1 MLYKIQYVTYCLWVC
16 EQALQYITTYVT
28 HARTHRDA
36 KETLTQCTSKQP
48 QILQRFKTTV

>member
-36 KETLTQCTSKQP
+36 KETLTQCKSKQP
-48 QILQRFKTTV
+48 QRFKTTV